1 VNDGNV
7 RAFIDDYLVLQID
20 CTHERIPASPQASC
34 MWSSLS
40 LSSLS
45 SVIQLSQTFIEK
57 PLLVPKVTYTHAENS
72 GFTHHVSL
80 YGFMEYEAMSSLSR
94 VIQLSQTLIEKPPLD
109 DHVPFLNS
117 QHGKPSHLRSTASH
131 APKLPNNVAKGASI
145 R

>member
-1 VNDGNV
+1 MNDGNV

-45 SVIQLSQTFIEK
+45 S
-57 PLLVPKVTYTHAENS
+57 
-72 GFTHHVSL
+72 
-80 YGFMEYEAMSSLSR
+80 